1 MKNIFLILILL
12 VSFIYGR
19 DDIYFLPNDSE
30 KFEKSLE
37 KLIKK
42 ANSSIDIAVYNFEY
56 KKIAKQLKK
65 AAKDGIEINIL
76 FDSKKTQ
83 SKKSQDKKLCDQKN
97 INCTIVKNK
106 KQHIKLMVFDKKVA
120 ILGSL
125 NLTKDS
131 FEENYEMVLITDDS
145 KILDQINKNYTNLR

>member
-1 MKNIFLILILL
+1 MKNITLIFVLL
-12 VSFIYGR
+12 VSFVYGR
-19 DDIYFLPNDSE
+19 DDIYFLPKDSV

-42 ANSSIDIAVYNFEY
+42 ANFSIDIAVYNFQY
-56 KKIAKQLKK
+56 QKIAKLLKK
-65 AAKDGIEINIL
+65 AAKDDIKVNII
-76 FDSKKTQ
+76 FDNKKTQ

-106 KQHIKLMVFDKKVA
+106 KQHIKLMIFDQKVA

-131 FEENYEMVLITDDS
+131 FKKNYEMVLITDDN
-145 KILDQINKNYTNLR
+145 KILDQINKKYQNLR